1 MKISLNGEWRDLEG
15 PLNMQD
21 LLTSLRI
28 PTNGGIAVLLNGE
41 VARRAKWPEIDIN
54 PEDEIE
60 IVKAT
65 VGG

>member
-1 MKISLNGEWRDLEG
+1 
-15 PLNMQD
+15 MQD